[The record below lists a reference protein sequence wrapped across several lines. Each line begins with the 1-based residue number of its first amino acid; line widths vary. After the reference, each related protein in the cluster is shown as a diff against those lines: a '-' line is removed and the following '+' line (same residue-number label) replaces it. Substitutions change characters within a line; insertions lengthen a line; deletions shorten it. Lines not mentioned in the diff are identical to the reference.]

1 MSFLRLNHLKIKIFY
16 LNKDQQKKGVNM
28 YLEKINIQ
36 NYGPLKHFVL
46 DMPFNKDENG
56 NKTTPKPLVI
66 VGKNGTGKTVILSH
80 IVNGLIALKQ
90 NAYDDNEVERN
101 FVYKI
106 RSPFYINNARFYYA
120 RLDYTNN
127 VYSVEYQLSD
137 TKSNIEKIDGF
148 TKPNEDWNLIQNA
161 ATDYFSFNPRDKIR
175 AKELIDNN
183 ILKYFPSDRTT
194 LPAWLNEDALIK
206 PQRYSNRQNF
216 SNISNRNILYTNDFE
231 DNKSWLMDLLYDKEV
246 YDKKCGEFVLPD
258 QKQPDGTIL
267 RTRQQI
273 CWYQGLS
280 EDLYQEILKIIN
292 VIFGNTGKKQRIG
305 IGPRNNRQLSI
316 IDAASNVITLPN
328 ISQLS
333 LGESLLLNLFL
344 SIIKDADYN
353 GKNYKNLSEMEGIV
367 LIDEIENHLH
377 NYLVSQAL
385 PKLIRLFPRIQFII
399 TSHSPIFLL
408 GMDKEFKEGYQIIE
422 LDKNADNGY
431 ETKSAE
437 GFSEFKEAFD
447 VYQNTYAFYSQVV
460 QSNKPVILTEGKTD
474 PKIINKAW
482 TELNPGVEIPFDVV
496 GLSED
501 TGGSGANALSNLM
514 AKMPN
519 IPNKKIIG
527 IFDADGEGKKYF
539 DGLGQ
544 KQGFVPTPDIPDIK
558 TQDKNVYILQLP
570 IPQAKIHMKD
580 KAEGFEIEDYFPDD
594 LLESVGKSSTKV
606 NLVKDNLGNETVD
619 TNLSSY
625 RKFHGNKAQ
634 FAETVISFD
643 NADNKFDNFKC
654 LFEKLGKIIDEQS

>member
-1 MSFLRLNHLKIKIFY
+1 
-16 LNKDQQKKGVNM
+16 M

-46 DMPFNKDENG
+46 DMPFNKDANG

-90 NAYDDNEVERN
+90 RVYDDNEVEKH

-106 RSPFYINNARFYYA
+106 RSPFYINNSNFYYA
-120 RLDYTNN
+120 RLDYSEGFNT
-127 VYSVEYQLSD
+127 VEYQLKHTRENLEKQQGFIKPNDDWDKIAPKETNCFVFDSVD
-137 TKSNIEKIDGF
+137 TKHAE
-148 TKPNEDWNLIQNA
+148 NLV
-161 ATDYFSFNPRDKIR
+161 
-175 AKELIDNN
+175 DNN
-183 ILKYFPSDRTT
+183 VLKYFPSDRTT
-194 LPAWLNEDALIK
+194 VPAWLNDDALTK
-206 PQRYSNRQNF
+206 PQKYGQLQHF
-216 SNISNRNILYTNDFE
+216 SNISNRNILSVNDFE
-231 DNKSWLMDLLYDKEV
+231 DNKCWIMDLLFDREIFGKQLFNIHTPEM
-246 YDKKCGEFVLPD
+246 P
-258 QKQPDGTIL
+258 QPDGSVL
-267 RTRQQI
+267 RIIRQQLV
-273 CWYQGLS
+273 YTGLT
-280 EDLYQEILKIIN
+280 ENLYQELSKIIN
-292 VIFGNTGKKQRIG
+292 IIFEHTGKKQHIG
-305 IGPRNNRQLSI
+305 VGNRNNRQISI
-316 IDAASNVITLPN
+316 LDDETNQLVLPSV
-328 ISQLS
+328 SQLS

-344 SIIKDADYN
+344 SIVRDADCN
-353 GKNYKNLSEMEGIV
+353 KSNYVSLADIQGIV

-377 NYLVSQAL
+377 NYLMSQVL

>member
-1 MSFLRLNHLKIKIFY
+1 MKTKIFY

-127 VYSVEYQLSD
+127 VYSVEYQLSN

-246 YDKKCGEFVLPD
+246 YDKKCGELVLPD

-353 GKNYKNLSEMEGIV
+353 GKNYKNLNEMEGIV

-385 PKLIRLFPRIQFII
+385 PKLIRLFPKIQFII

-422 LDKNADNGY
+422 LDKNVDNGY

>member
-1 MSFLRLNHLKIKIFY
+1 
-16 LNKDQQKKGVNM
+16 
-28 YLEKINIQ
+28 
-36 NYGPLKHFVL
+36 
-46 DMPFNKDENG
+46 
-56 NKTTPKPLVI
+56 
-66 VGKNGTGKTVILSH
+66 
-80 IVNGLIALKQ
+80 
-90 NAYDDNEVERN
+90 
-101 FVYKI
+101 
-106 RSPFYINNARFYYA
+106 
-120 RLDYTNN
+120 
-127 VYSVEYQLSD
+127 
-137 TKSNIEKIDGF
+137 
-148 TKPNEDWNLIQNA
+148 
-161 ATDYFSFNPRDKIR
+161 
-175 AKELIDNN
+175 
-183 ILKYFPSDRTT
+183 
-194 LPAWLNEDALIK
+194 
-206 PQRYSNRQNF
+206 
-216 SNISNRNILYTNDFE
+216 
-231 DNKSWLMDLLYDKEV
+231 
-246 YDKKCGEFVLPD
+246 
-258 QKQPDGTIL
+258 
-267 RTRQQI
+267 
-273 CWYQGLS
+273 
-280 EDLYQEILKIIN
+280 
-292 VIFGNTGKKQRIG
+292 
-305 IGPRNNRQLSI
+305 
-316 IDAASNVITLPN
+316 
-328 ISQLS
+328 
-333 LGESLLLNLFL
+333 
-344 SIIKDADYN
+344 
-353 GKNYKNLSEMEGIV
+353 
-367 LIDEIENHLH
+367 
-377 NYLVSQAL
+377 
-385 PKLIRLFPRIQFII
+385 
-399 TSHSPIFLL
+399 
-408 GMDKEFKEGYQIIE
+408 MDKEFKEGYQIIE

>member
-1 MSFLRLNHLKIKIFY
+1 MPFLHIKHLKTKIFY

-127 VYSVEYQLSD
+127 VYSVEYQLSN

-246 YDKKCGEFVLPD
+246 YDKKCGELVLPD

-353 GKNYKNLSEMEGIV
+353 GKNYKNLNEMEGIV

-385 PKLIRLFPRIQFII
+385 PKLIRLFPKIQFII

-422 LDKNADNGY
+422 LDKNVDNGY

>member
-1 MSFLRLNHLKIKIFY
+1 
-16 LNKDQQKKGVNM
+16 M

-127 VYSVEYQLSD
+127 VYSVEYQLSN

-246 YDKKCGEFVLPD
+246 YDKKCGELVLPD

-353 GKNYKNLSEMEGIV
+353 GKNYKNLNEMEGIV

-385 PKLIRLFPRIQFII
+385 PKLIRLFPKIQFII

-422 LDKNADNGY
+422 LDKNVDNGY